1 MNCISLEVRST
12 RDRSAM
18 SINSH
23 GNAGSRELAL
33 YPFKNDIN
41 ESRIINRAKYSL
53 ARRNHKDSAHQSRLI
68 LIKKQKLCL
77 HYLVVPC
84 VHHACQ
90 SQSPVPDQY
99 NE

>member
-53 ARRNHKDSAHQSRLI
+53 ARRNQKDSAHQSRLI
-68 LIKKQKLCL
+68 LIKNKK
-77 HYLVVPC
+77 
-84 VHHACQ
+84 
-90 SQSPVPDQY
+90 
-99 NE
+99 